1 MRFYCILT
9 YFYLAAIEMKFQIK
23 VAFIL
28 ILCCVLIMEVTAG
41 RSSSSSSKS
50 SSSKSSSSSSS
61 KPCEPK
67 PLKRRVKRLENK
79 LKKLQDRQD
88 AAEKERGLL
97 SDIVKKCKDDLA
109 NLQSNVQAKCD
120 ELQEKV
126 VEANDKVD
134 GIMNDLSKY
143 LFLLKSPW

>member
-1 MRFYCILT
+1 
-9 YFYLAAIEMKFQIK
+9 MKFQIK

-67 PLKRRVKRLENK
+67 PLKRRVKWLESK

-88 AAEKERGLL
+88 AAEKMRGLL
-97 SDIVKKCKDDLA
+97 SDIVKQCKADLA
-109 NLQSNVQAKCD
+109 NLQSKVQAKCD
-120 ELQEKV
+120 ELQEKFDEV
-126 VEANDKVD
+126 NDKVD
-134 GIMNDLSKY
+134 GIKDDLGKHLFLSK
-143 LFLLKSPW
+143 LPWLRSAD

>member
-1 MRFYCILT
+1 
-9 YFYLAAIEMKFQIK
+9 MKFQIK

-67 PLKRRVKRLENK
+67 PLKRRVKWLESK

-88 AAEKERGLL
+88 VAEKMRGLL
-97 SDIVKKCKDDLA
+97 SDIVKQCKANLA
-109 NLQSNVQAKCD
+109 NLKSNVEAKCG
-120 ELQEKV
+120 ELQEKF
-126 VEANDKVD
+126 VEVNGKVD
-134 GIMNDLSKY
+134 GIMDGLGKHLFLSK
-143 LFLLKSPW
+143 LPWLRSAD